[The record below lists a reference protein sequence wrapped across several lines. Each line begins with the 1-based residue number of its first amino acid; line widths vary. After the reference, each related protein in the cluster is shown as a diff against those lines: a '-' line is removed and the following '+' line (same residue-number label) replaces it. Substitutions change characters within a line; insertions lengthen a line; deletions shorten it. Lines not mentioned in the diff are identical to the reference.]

1 MKSRNSRRS
10 GFTLVEIMIVVG
22 LIGMLLAIAIPN
34 FVKARNTSQVSACIN
49 NLHQVD
55 NAIQEWALENK
66 KNAAQTVTFS
76 DISPYLK
83 SAVIC
88 PSGGTAFSDSYTIVD
103 VGTKPICQ
111 KLPAAHIFPPDT
123 GS

>member
-1 MKSRNSRRS
+1 MYVRKKFLLILGLVLCSSALLVMAVRWAI
-10 GFTLVEIMIVVG
+10 FTPHS
-22 LIGMLLAIAIPN
+22 A
-34 FVKARNTSQVSACIN
+34 TSACIN

-103 VGTKPICQ
+103 VGTKPVCQ